1 MRAGTMRAG
10 TMRAVTMRALTRRR
24 GFARSSALDAG
35 GDGGGG
41 PDRKSG
47 NGGFAPR
54 CAWTQVLAVLV
65 ACCAAAI
72 ARCAPAGTGGLHDAR
87 NARLAQRLVD
97 SAAESIASFA
107 AAGLR
112 IGDPDGGA
120 VLSPT
125 LVVDPALD
133 EALDRS
139 TALEL
144 LLAELPRPS
153 RLAWRV
159 MTDPPHEPRDG
170 GGAPRASAA
179 AGFHPSAESDLE
191 RLSRLLVVEALLAR
205 LGDDARLPAD
215 AVRDMLAAM
224 PRPPMHPGAD
234 GALLSRV
241 RSIERGGGTRAAT
254 RAAGQRIVAEFES
267 AIRQTERHELALDRI
282 AMRADGEDGRALVA
296 VGLRVMAAQAGWP
309 PPPPRTPSG
318 RISTAARQ
326 SDPIARSIRQSIRDG
341 CGGHA
346 LAETLVALRPIKI
359 GRIDSMV
366 VGADGRLRVGRSDAL
381 LSEEAID
388 DWRRAAGLV
397 RTAVGWTGM
406 PERPRPRAP
415 RIRDAP
421 LGFKPL

>member
-1 MRAGTMRAG
+1 MSVRMRERGRAGAAVRGRVVGVGDVGVGDAVSRA
-10 TMRAVTMRALTRRR
+10 
-24 GFARSSALDAG
+24 ARH
-35 GDGGGG
+35 
-41 PDRKSG
+41 
-47 NGGFAPR
+47 
-54 CAWTQVLAVLV
+54 AWLRTLVLLAVLGAV
-65 ACCAAAI
+65 PQWSSAHGAAAVSGD
-72 ARCAPAGTGGLHDAR
+72 APR
-87 NARLAQRLVD
+87 ARLAQRLVD

-107 AAGLR
+107 AGGLR

-125 LVVDPALD
+125 LVVDPALE
-133 EALDRS
+133 EALDRAM
-139 TALEL
+139 ALEL
-144 LLAELPRPS
+144 LLSELPRPN
-153 RLAWRV
+153 RAAWRA
-159 MTDPPHEPRDG
+159 MADPPV
-170 GGAPRASAA
+170 APAEGDDVRRASAA

-191 RLSRLLVVEALLAR
+191 RLSRLLVAEALLAR
-205 LGDDARLPAD
+205 LGDDTRLPAD
-215 AVRDMLAAM
+215 AVRDIVAVL

-241 RSIERGGGTRAAT
+241 RSLERGGSSTASA

-267 AIRQTERHELALDRI
+267 ALRQTEPWRERHELVLDRI
-282 AMRADGEDGRALVA
+282 ASRADGEDGRALVA
-296 VGLRVMAAQAGWP
+296 VSMRVMAAQAGWP

-318 RISTAARQ
+318 RVSTAARQ
-326 SDPIARSIRQSIRDG
+326 TDPIVRGIRQSVRDG

-346 LAETLVALRPIKI
+346 LAEALVALRPIRV

-381 LSEEAID
+381 LSDESID

-406 PERPRPRAP
+406 PERPRPRPP

-421 LGFKPL
+421 IGFKSS